1 MVVVASR
8 NESAAFGHLE
18 EASIVPT
25 FSAISS
31 ILLNITKAAW
41 LWNRTKAANGL
52 WVARRIMRT
61 SDIRKVNVLYHEF
74 KSEPQKAGEHYVIAA
89 RAIQTRRL
97 LIDILGWYEESDAIF
112 WQLADEASEFCSLN
126 TFLDSM
132 ELLATEFPRSDPFP
146 ERQFSNAQWPQQG
159 ASTGTKPPACE
170 EPGSQS

>member
-1 MVVVASR
+1 M
-8 NESAAFGHLE
+8 
-18 EASIVPT
+18 PT

-41 LWNRTKAANGL
+41 LWNRIKAANGL

-61 SDIRKVNVLYHEF
+61 SDIRKVNLLYHEF
-74 KSEPQKAGEHYVIAA
+74 KSKPQKAGEHYVIAA

-97 LIDILGWYEESDAIF
+97 LIDILGWYEEPDAIF

-132 ELLATEFPRSDPFP
+132 ELLATEFPRPDPFP
-146 ERQFSNAQWPQQG
+146 ERQFSNAQWPQ
-159 ASTGTKPPACE
+159 P
-170 EPGSQS
+170 